1 METKELD
8 AKVGELV
15 MSLARKGLM
24 IRIAQETSMLSRETI
39 YLQVTMM
46 NKGKSVSLKEALS
59 PAIITEIQDP
69 LIIADAIHEKLRKMP
84 TS

>member
-1 METKELD
+1 MDTKELD
-8 AKVGELV
+8 GKVGELV
-15 MSLARKGLM
+15 MSLARKGL
-24 IRIAQETSMLSRETI
+24 IVKVAQETSMLSRETI

-59 PAIITEIQDP
+59 PAIISDIQDP
-69 LIIADAIHEKLRKMP
+69 LIIADAIHERLRKMP